1 MRRRIL
7 HRPRGFWTLEKPRF
21 ATTVNGGQRLAQKA
35 CFNSLRI
42 TRLPACLSAKTLS
55 ADIKQMRRSRST
67 SFCIRCCKAM
77 TRWHC
82 RPISN
87 SAEQIKNSIC
97 WSAGNCKGNYVGI
110 TDPPDEMFGKLMR
123 ISDPLMW
130 RYYTLLSSR
139 TLEEIEAFRR
149 AVQAGRNPRDFKV
162 QLAQEIVARFHSSA
176 AAARALQDFNHRAH
190 GGIPDKIPA
199 LTLRGAPLAI
209 GILLKQA
216 GLTPSSSEALR
227 CVEQGGVRMD
237 GVRIRDKALKV
248 AAGTYV
254 VQVGKRRF
262 ARVLIT

>member
-1 MRRRIL
+1 MLGLPIRRCGVITRSCPHAL
-7 HRPRGFWTLEKPRF
+7 WRRLKLFGARF
-21 ATTVNGGQRLAQKA
+21 RQAEIRAISR
-35 CFNSLRI
+35 CSLR
-42 TRLPACLSAKTLS
+42 K
-55 ADIKQMRRSRST
+55 RSWRV
-67 SFCIRCCKAM
+67 FI
-77 TRWHC
+77 H
-82 RPISN
+82 
-87 SAEQIKNSIC
+87 
-97 WSAGNCKGNYVGI
+97 
-110 TDPPDEMFGKLMR
+110 PP
-123 ISDPLMW
+123 P
-130 RYYTLLSSR
+130 
-139 TLEEIEAFRR
+139 
-149 AVQAGRNPRDFKV
+149 P
-162 QLAQEIVARFHSSA
+162 
-176 AAARALQDFNHRAH
+176 RALQDFNHRAH